1 MAEFWPFIESPLKK
15 WQLEG
20 RTFTW
25 ATSRST
31 LRLTDCINYDII
43 RTGIL

>member
-1 MAEFWPFIESPLKK
+1 MAKLWPFIELPVKK

-25 ATSRST
+25 ATSCST
-31 LRLTDCINYDII
+31 LRLTDCIDYDII
-43 RTGIL
+43 